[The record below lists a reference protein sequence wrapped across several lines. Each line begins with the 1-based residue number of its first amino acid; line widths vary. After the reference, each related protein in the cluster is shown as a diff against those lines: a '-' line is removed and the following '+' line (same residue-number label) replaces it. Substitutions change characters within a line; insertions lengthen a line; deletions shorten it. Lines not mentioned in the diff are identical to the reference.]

1 MNNGPTPM
9 EVQIPQS
16 IFVAE
21 LPFQNGCVTAAAV
34 NTIDHTELQPAKE
47 KTSRKVGGHEVK

>member
-1 MNNGPTPM
+1 M